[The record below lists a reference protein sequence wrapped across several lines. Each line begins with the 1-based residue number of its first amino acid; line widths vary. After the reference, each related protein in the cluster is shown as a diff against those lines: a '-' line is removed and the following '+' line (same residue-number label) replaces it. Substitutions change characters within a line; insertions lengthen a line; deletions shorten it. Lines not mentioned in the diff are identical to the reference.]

1 MSFFAAIFSHFAKS
15 LLMELKLTMKQLL
28 ILGAGCAQ
36 CGKLY
41 EVTEQAAK
49 QLGVTYEISK
59 VTDLKQIMALQV
71 MVMPALVVDGSL
83 KVAGRVPSV
92 EEIKKLL
99 A

>member
-1 MSFFAAIFSHFAKS
+1 
-15 LLMELKLTMKQLL
+15 MKQLL
-28 ILGAGCAQ
+28 ILGMGCAK

-41 EVTEQAAK
+41 DVTEQAAK
-49 QLGVTYEISK
+49 ELGVPYEISK

-71 MVMPALVVDGSL
+71 MVTPALVVDGTV

-92 EEIKKLL
+92 DEIKKLL